1 MVSIECWLRWHGGG
15 GGEINAL
22 TLCTPSFHYARI
34 VTSTPTPVTLTLC
47 SQRSGGLAD
56 NNRCVTYDNNGAP
69 PEVADWPEIL
79 LIDQLY

>member
-1 MVSIECWLRWHGGG
+1 MVALGRGGG
-15 GGEINAL
+15 VEINAL

-34 VTSTPTPVTLTLC
+34 ITSTLTPVTLTLC
-47 SQRSGGLAD
+47 SECSSQRSGRLAD